1 MWQRYSLNGTKKPVG
16 DSVSINYWPGDAE
29 NIQPEFKKYGDLNK
43 ENRTHSLKK
52 KTMHG
57 KLSQIFST
65 MRRAQFLNKTNFR
78 AILGRF

>member
-52 KTMHG
+52 KNYA
-57 KLSQIFST
+57 
-65 MRRAQFLNKTNFR
+65 R
-78 AILGRF
+78 